1 MLRRRLCP
9 ALLLLL
15 AGCYSYATIDP
26 MTTQPGASVRARIN
40 AQTADELEPLLGMET
55 RLLSGIV
62 IATAPDTMIIEVPT
76 AASAP
81 SGGAIVRLKQRVS
94 VPRSGLLELESRT
107 LNKGRTAAAAAGA
120 SAGVTALII
129 GGYILGPGKEKL
141 PGEPGGP
148 ELRLPIFRLH
158 W

>member
-1 MLRRRLCP
+1 MLV
-9 ALLLLL
+9 AL
-15 AGCYSYATIDP
+15 AGCYSYATLDP
-26 MTTQPGASVRARIN
+26 ATTQPGASVRARIN
-40 AQTADELEPLLGMET
+40 GQTADLLQPLLGMDT
-55 RLLSGIV
+55 RILTGTV

-76 AASAP
+76 AASTP

-107 LNKGRTAAAAAGA
+107 LNKGRSALVAAGA
-120 SAGVTALII
+120 GAGVTALIV

-141 PGEPGGP
+141 PGEPTGP
-148 ELRLPIFRLH
+148 DLRIPIVIR

>member
-1 MLRRRLCP
+1 MLV
-9 ALLLLL
+9 ALT
-15 AGCYSYATIDP
+15 GCYSYATLDP
-26 MTTQPGASVRARIN
+26 AATQPGASVRARIN
-40 AQTADELEPLLGMET
+40 GQTADLLQPLLGMDT
-55 RLLSGIV
+55 RILTGTV

-107 LNKGRTAAAAAGA
+107 LNKGRTALVAAGA
-120 SAGVTALII
+120 SAGVTALIV

-148 ELRLPIFRLH
+148 DFRIPIVFR